1 MMSAQGQAIPD
12 ITSLIQ
18 VSDDYVR
25 GITHAFNER
34 GSVLIDPNLDPNERS
49 RSPAINQRTRER
61 IYLIAKIVPADG
73 GITGQRTS
81 SCPRW
86 PST

>member
-34 GSVLIDPNLDPNERS
+34 GSVLSTRIWTQMSGAGHRRS
-49 RSPAINQRTRER
+49 TRGR
-61 IYLIAKIVPADG
+61 VNV
-73 GITGQRTS
+73 
-81 SCPRW
+81 
-86 PST
+86 ST